1 MQTEIFAFCDAATVT
16 AGKLNILGSFDGGYP
31 GQQALC
37 AAFRTL
43 HHFAATAALIKL
55 AVYVVFTDGVLIS

>member
-1 MQTEIFAFCDAATVT
+1 MT
-16 AGKLNILGSFDGGYP
+16 DGGYP
-31 GQQALC
+31 GNKHRVNVELR

-43 HHFAATAALIKL
+43 HHFAATGGLIKL